1 MRWAWRCVVFMPA
14 LVFLILYKVIYACVL
29 RYVLRYTSFVSMMYA
44 VLYYDI
50 SCKVSCR
57 VRQFVA
63 VYLVERWMGDS
74 GWIQYIPRTTTWSV
88 ARHFGVS
95 HEFYR
100 CAACDC
106 TMYLVNHTVVL
117 NRVEGGVSCSCWN
130 VLCVRN
136 TLYPIEI
143 TCYILYDYYVIFR
156 GLAMLYRVVGI
167 RTVS

>member
-14 LVFLILYKVIYACVL
+14 LVFLILYKVICACVL
-29 RYVLRYTSFVSMMYA
+29 RYVLRYTSFVSMTYA
-44 VLYYDI
+44 VLYHGI

-74 GWIQYIPRTTTWSV
+74 GWIQYIPRITTWSV

-95 HEFYR
+95 HELYR

-156 GLAMLYRVVGI
+156 GLAMLYHVVGI

>member
-1 MRWAWRCVVFMPA
+1 MRWAWRCVVYMLA
-14 LVFLILYKVIYACVL
+14 LVFLILYKVICACVL
-29 RYVLRYTSFVSMMYA
+29 RYVLCYTSSVSMTYA

-50 SCKVSCR
+50 SCKVLCR

-74 GWIQYIPRTTTWSV
+74 GWIQYIPQTTTWSV
-88 ARHFGVS
+88 VRHSGVS
-95 HEFYR
+95 HELYR

-117 NRVEGGVSCSCWN
+117 NRVEGGVSCNCWN
-130 VLCVRN
+130 VLCVQN

-143 TCYILYDYYVIFR
+143 TRYILYDYHVIFR
-156 GLAMLYRVVGI
+156 GLAMLYHVVDI